1 MRGCGTRQA
10 SGPPA
15 TPLHPDPKAPC
26 SPQGRPL
33 GSILFCK
40 LLELPRLCLKKTFKY
55 IDEMR
60 KTQTHVLR
68 VTYSTY
74 HYLTT
79 SQSSH
84 CIKLKRKCRS
94 EWEFANPR
102 TPAFLFQ
109 VAFHQNVGGSEGHT
123 RANPQC
129 RRMHGPQET
138 PPRHLTHLGAQ
149 SREGDTPQHPPP
161 QSADTTLWTECP
173 G

>member
-1 MRGCGTRQA
+1 
-10 SGPPA
+10 
-15 TPLHPDPKAPC
+15 
-26 SPQGRPL
+26 
-33 GSILFCK
+33 
-40 LLELPRLCLKKTFKY
+40 
-55 IDEMR
+55 MR

-68 VTYSTY
+68 VTYSNISLSYNKPIFT
-74 HYLTT
+74 LFKLKLK
-79 SQSSH
+79 
-84 CIKLKRKCRS
+84 IKLKRKCRS

-149 SREGDTPQHPPP
+149 S
-161 QSADTTLWTECP
+161 
-173 G
+173 